1 MKFMIV
7 ILLIFSAF
15 ATNVEEMKSQLIKG
29 KKEVID
35 LRKKLMNSL
44 EINEKEIKNMGFG
57 AINDKNMTVDMKCL
71 SKPENK
77 ALHYARKAVEI
88 AEDMAERKAEKL
100 FKPYEEIKI
109 QLFIESVRRKV
120 YFTTTTLLM
129 NKLNGKDFTKKEA
142 KILIREVAKKVVKK
156 AKRHDAVDEYL
167 VLEKAE
173 DEETKK
179 KLIAIYTKEDLSDQL
194 KFNKINALIY
204 SYELQKAKRDIPIQR
219 QALKQAT
226 IKEEVKL
233 HGNKLVDS
241 VERVEKSVKALNKIE
256 KEIKVQE
263 KQIKAAQKQQKKSE
277 KKIEKIR
284 QMKKKEEKVE
294 KMMDNLDKPNCILNN
309 QTHINNSTNSFTN
322 TTHVNN
328 STQSSINITQIN
340 NSTNP
345 PTNITQINNSTKL
358 FTTNTTH
365 VNNSTKLSTN
375 ITLPI
380 NTNLTKVNNRTI
392 ETKTNQ
398 TNTDIK
404 KVNTTIPI
412 PEPVNHNLT
421 PEQKARAI
429 HPTESYSKFNK
440 KSSKKTI
447 NKEEVK
453 KKDTNTKK
461 RNNKKVSPKK
471 ESNSQPKNNKNKT
484 LGITKFIKGV
494 SKATHKLA
502 KKAENRVSKV
512 VKKIAGTS
520 KQTTKKDDIKKKQL
534 KQLKK
539 SEKIVKKTE
548 KKQLK
553 KANKAIQ
560 KAEKKG
566 RKMIKKA
573 ATIAGIKAGIQA
585 QKQGLGFVKTARV
598 VANAQIKA
606 VNKAQKKV
614 EKKIKKVTKK
624 HAIKGKVVVDRV
636 AQKEVIKVNAIAKK
650 QK

>member
-1 MKFMIV
+1 MKTV
-7 ILLIFSAF
+7 IIILFVFSVF
-15 ATNVEEMKSQLIKG
+15 STNVEEMKSQLIKG
-29 KKEVID
+29 GKEVTD
-35 LRKKLMNSL
+35 LRKKLMDSL
-44 EINEKEIKNMGFG
+44 EINEKEIKDMGLDV
-57 AINDKNMTVDMKCL
+57 INDKNTTVDMKCL

-88 AEDMAERKAEKL
+88 AEDMAEHKAEKL

-142 KILIREVAKKVVKK
+142 KMLIREVAKKVVKK

-173 DEETKK
+173 DEETRK
-179 KLIAIYTKEDLSDQL
+179 KLTAIYTKEDLSEQL
-194 KFNKINALIY
+194 KLNKINALIY
-204 SYELQKAKRDIPIQR
+204 SYELQKAKHDIPIQR

-233 HGNKLVDS
+233 HGNKLIDS

-277 KKIEKIR
+277 KKIEKIH

-294 KMMDNLDKPNCILNN
+294 KIMDNLESPKCVFNN
-309 QTHINNSTNSFTN
+309 QTHINNSTNSSTN
-322 TTHVNN
+322 TTH
-328 STQSSINITQIN
+328 
-340 NSTNP
+340 
-345 PTNITQINNSTKL
+345 INNSTKP
-358 FTTNTTH
+358 FTNTTH
-365 VNNSTKLSTN
+365 VNNSTKLLTN
-375 ITLPI
+375 NTLPT
-380 NTNLTKVNNRTI
+380 NTNFTNANNNKTI
-392 ETKTNQ
+392 EIKTNQ
-398 TNTDIK
+398 TNPDIK

-440 KSSKKTI
+440 KSVKKI
-447 NKEEVK
+447 VKKEEVK
-453 KKDTNTKK
+453 KNTSTKK
-461 RNNKKVSPKK
+461 QNNKSVNPKK
-471 ESNSQPKNNKNKT
+471 ERNSQPKNNKNKT
-484 LGITKFIKGV
+484 LGLTKFINGV
-494 SKATHKLA
+494 SKVTHKLA

-520 KQTTKKDDIKKKQL
+520 KQTTKKDDITKKQL

-539 SEKIVKKTE
+539 SEKVVKKTE

-566 RKMIKKA
+566 RRMIKKA
-573 ATIAGIKAGIQA
+573 ATIAGVKAGIQA
-585 QKQGLGFVKTARV
+585 QKQGFGFVKTARV

-606 VNKAQKKV
+606 VNKTQKKV
-614 EKKIKKVTKK
+614 EKNIKKVTEK
-624 HAIKGKVVVDRV
+624 HAIKGKVAVDRV
-636 AQKEVIKVNAIAKK
+636 AQKEVTKVNAIAKK